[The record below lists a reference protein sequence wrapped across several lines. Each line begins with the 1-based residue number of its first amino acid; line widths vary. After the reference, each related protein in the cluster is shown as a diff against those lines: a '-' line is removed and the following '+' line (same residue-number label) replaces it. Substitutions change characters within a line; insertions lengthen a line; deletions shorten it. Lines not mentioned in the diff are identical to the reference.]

1 MKTKIL
7 FIALMCSGIL
17 FAQTEQYRVIKVQ
30 GEIQRIKT
38 GSLLTSGDQFE
49 SNENLNFITDY
60 SRAAVISPVKGRF
73 ILTAQGKSENNA
85 SKVNFLPPLNNMS
98 SRATFNS
105 AADVVEY
112 FSGDILFLDTDS
124 LKYDPAKIQV
134 DDNNFFSISYKN
146 ETGNLKNRITNQN
159 GTLVLQKNM
168 LFNTTTPKNVKIEY
182 NAADGNVKSND
193 FTPIIPDKEKLIKEI
208 NLIISN
214 SGNSNRDAVVNDVAS
229 YLNDFY
235 GKVSVASVSA
245 WMKSNMN
252 Y

>member
-1 MKTKIL
+1 
-7 FIALMCSGIL
+7 MCSGIL
-17 FAQTEQYRVIKVQ
+17 YAQTEQYRVIKVQ

-38 GSLLTSGDQFE
+38 GSLLSSGDQFE

-60 SRAAVISPVKGRF
+60 SRAAIISPVKGRF

-85 SKVNFLPPLNNMS
+85 SKVNFLPPMNNMS
-98 SRATFNS
+98 SRATINS
-105 AADVVEY
+105 PADVIEF

-124 LKYDPAKIQV
+124 LKYDPAKIQL
-134 DDNNFFSISYKN
+134 DDNNYFSISYMS
-146 ETGNLKNRITNQN
+146 ETGSLKNKIAASN
-159 GTLVLQKNM
+159 GALVLQKNA
-168 LFNTTTPKNVKIEY
+168 LFSTSAPKNVKIEY

-193 FTPIIPDKEKLIKEI
+193 FTPVIPDKEKLIKEI

-214 SGNSNRDAVVNDVAS
+214 SSNTNRDAVVNDVAS

-235 GKVSVASVSA
+235 GKVSVASVSS